1 MDLLTH
7 TPKSSIPSTFLAAF
21 PRYIQIL
28 QDPNATPEQK
38 EAAQEI
44 IYGLCDLAD
53 TYSCLP
59 ENMMHDAQ
67 SLLFKLA

>member
-1 MDLLTH
+1 MNLLTH

-28 QDPNATPEQK
+28 QDPNATTKQK

-53 TYSCLP
+53 SHSIP
-59 ENMMHDAQ
+59 ENMMHDSQ